1 MVTDLGQARD
11 RHQLQQII
19 AGLSEGVILIEP
31 GQRIVW
37 GNEAALAM
45 HGVESLEDLGA
56 TVDAYRRRFRLRYR
70 NNHILKKSDYPL
82 ARVIAGETF
91 SDVTVEVCAAGRDER
106 WVHSIRSQVVTDAD
120 GQPDCLVLI
129 ITDVTEQYEAEARFE
144 SAFNANPAPA
154 AIARLSDRRQR
165 LSYFKPPPV
174 PKTLTTDTL
183 RVAHR
188 QAGLHRRGGA
198 DGCELAMDDVRNHAN
213 E

>member
-106 WVHSIRSQVVTDAD
+106 WVHSIRSVTDAD
-120 GQPDCLVLI
+120 GPLL
-129 ITDVTEQYEAEARFE
+129 TGNLTGNFSNLGLFLRF
-144 SAFNANPAPA
+144 SASNQRANSNACIKIP
-154 AIARLSDRRQR
+154 
-165 LSYFKPPPV
+165 
-174 PKTLTTDTL
+174 
-183 RVAHR
+183 
-188 QAGLHRRGGA
+188 
-198 DGCELAMDDVRNHAN
+198 
-213 E
+213 